1 MSRVNRNKHVSTA
14 IPSAI
19 YQSKI
24 NFESS
29 PFIKTQVTSWIEIK
43 RLRDEDKKLLK
54 AHPDWKEC
62 ERTADEMMKEDFR
75 NAPSTSNMRR

>member
-14 IPSAI
+14 IPSTI

-24 NFESS
+24 NLQSS
-29 PFIKTQVTSWIEIK
+29 PFIKTQATSWIEIK

-54 AHPDWKEC
+54 AHPEWKEC
-62 ERTADEMMKEDFR
+62 ERRADEMMKEDFR
-75 NAPSTSNMRR
+75 NTPSTRDMRR